1 MTRSPR
7 YDRPGSEDGLDGG
20 DQRDGHDFKG
30 WMLDRLSERGEI
42 AIPPMITP
50 RFERRS
56 WTDLGANR
64 MMSGRDLDVPAPTE
78 RGRGVTHGPQPA
90 RIGPVS
96 LQARG
101 QGAGQ

>member
-7 YDRPGSEDGLDGG
+7 YHRPGSEDGLEGGKQMDG
-20 DQRDGHDFKG
+20 QAFKD

-42 AIPPMITP
+42 AIPPMSTP

-64 MMSGRDLDVPAPTE
+64 MMRGRDLDVSAPTE
-78 RGRGVTHGPQPA
+78 RGRGAHRWPGSSTSRAKSP
-90 RIGPVS
+90 RS
-96 LQARG
+96 R
-101 QGAGQ
+101 